1 MAVGG
6 RNVAVGGRNVAVRGR
21 NVAVGG
27 QPVATSG
34 QQAAHQ
40 WLLVGYLLV
49 DLKPQTLC
57 EDRLMANGFERNLS
71 LIWLVHEWQVDCL
84 TVRIHMNIDWWW
96 FHH

>member
-1 MAVGG
+1 MGHLLAVGG
-6 RNVAVGGRNVAVRGR
+6 RNVAVGGCDVAVC
-21 NVAVGG
+21 G

-57 EDRLMANGFERNLS
+57 EDRLSEIS
-71 LIWLVHEWQVDCL
+71 L
-84 TVRIHMNIDWWW
+84 
-96 FHH
+96 